1 MAFYTGTV
9 VQALRHLHKNSILH
23 RSIKTE
29 AILVDAHGYAKLG
42 DIGFAKQLARSTG
55 KTYTMCG
62 TPQYMSPEV
71 LNGDGYGLP
80 CDWWAV
86 GVLLYELLVK
96 ESPFGAPNMAQTCM
110 QISLHDGA
118 LPVPPGL
125 TQGAAS

>member
-1 MAFYTGTV
+1 MANDCAIAPVSDAPPRRIAATAQSAV
-9 VQALRHLHKNSILH
+9 VAAALAS
-23 RSIKTE
+23 
-29 AILVDAHGYAKLG
+29 
-42 DIGFAKQLARSTG
+42 STG

-118 LPVPPGL
+118 LPVPLGL
-125 TQGAAS
+125 TQGAVS